1 MCSCRPTFLCSFRW
15 QRQMLKGRKHEGSDK
30 GKGEFIKQMNAFR
43 NTHRR
48 QQLSETQLLTHKHN
62 GKFATR
68 KWRQALAEN
77 KTEKLLVNIITPYR
91 NKSSLGRAARRVQSV
106 MPDSPRKQQAIFTH
120 LAPKVLGFSV
130 QPQEKTKPTEKEVET
145 LVKTYITSMMSF
157 HGSCLEKPIQ
167 WLSG

>member
-1 MCSCRPTFLCSFRW
+1 
-15 QRQMLKGRKHEGSDK
+15 MLKGRKHEGSDK

-145 LVKTYITSMMSF
+145 LGKRS
-157 HGSCLEKPIQ
+157 GDSCQNIYYVDDVISRVMPGKADTMAI
-167 WLSG
+167 WVDGKK